1 MRSIVCAAA
10 LAALSIPGLA
20 QLKMGVVDFN
30 RAVLGTAE
38 IKKAQ
43 AELEAK
49 FKPRQEEIARLES
62 ELQQIQGQLQSMAGK
77 LTPQAE
83 NDLRAQGQRKQRD
96 LERLTEDLQ
105 GDVEVERNAILQRA
119 GRQLREVVQK
129 LATAKDLDV
138 VLDATNTLFVKGALD
153 LTNEVIA
160 AYDQAHPAK

>member
-10 LAALSIPGLA
+10 LAALSIPAVA
-20 QLKMGVVDFN
+20 QVKVVVVDFN

-38 IKKAQ
+38 IRKAQ
-43 AELEAK
+43 ADLEAR
-49 FKPRQEEIARLES
+49 FKPRQEEIARLEN
-62 ELQQIQGQLQSMAGK
+62 ELQQIQGQLQTMAGK

-105 GDVEVERNAILQRA
+105 GDVEAERNMILQRA
-119 GRQLREVVQK
+119 GRQLREVVNK
-129 LATAKDLDV
+129 LAAAKDLDV
-138 VLDATNTLFVKGALD
+138 VIDASNTLFVKDALD

-160 AYDQAHPAK
+160 AYDQAYPAK

>member
-1 MRSIVCAAA
+1 MRSIVCA
-10 LAALSIPGLA
+10 LAMSVLSIPGAA
-20 QLKMGVVDFN
+20 QGKVAVVDFN

-49 FKPRQEEIARLES
+49 FRPRQEAIAKLEA
-62 ELQQIQGQLQSMAGK
+62 ELQQIQGQLQTMAGK

-83 NDLRAQGQRKQRD
+83 NDLRLQGQRKQRE

-105 GDVEVERNAILQRA
+105 GDVEAERNTILQRT
-119 GRQLREVVQK
+119 GRQLREVVTK
-129 LATAKDLDV
+129 LATTRDLDV
-138 VLDATNTLFVKGALD
+138 VIDSSNTLFVREALD

-160 AYDQAHPAK
+160 AYDQAYPAK